1 MTAAPGVVAR
11 MIDKFRVGCNVRLI
25 MVTILEAVSRP
36 GWVGLKI
43 SGRVDAFNDR
53 RIIQNFEQSMGSS
66 SHVALDLSN
75 CEFLSLLMLKFL
87 SELNREL
94 GRKGGE
100 LGLVRPNHNVRRQ
113 IEIFLGTKN
122 FRVYDSFD
130 NLQSGYSAQPR
141 AEFHNL
147 PTESLNF

>member
-1 MTAAPGVVAR
+1 
-11 MIDKFRVGCNVRLI
+11 
-25 MVTILEAVSRP
+25 MVTFLEAIADKWAQP

-53 RIIQNFEQSMGSS
+53 QIIQAFERSMGSS
-66 SHVALDLSN
+66 RFVALELST
-75 CEFLSLLMLKFL
+75 CEFLSLQMLKFL

-100 LGLVRPNHNVRRQ
+100 LALVRPNHNVRRQ

-122 FRVYDSFD
+122 FRVYDSLSA
-130 NLQSGYSAQPR
+130 LQNGYWAQPR
-141 AEFHNL
+141 AEFHNQ
-147 PTESLNF
+147 PTESLLS

>member
-1 MTAAPGVVAR
+1 
-11 MIDKFRVGCNVRLI
+11 
-25 MVTILEAVSRP
+25 MVTLLEAIARP

-53 RIIQNFEQSMGSS
+53 QIIQSFERSIGSS
-66 SHVALDLSN
+66 RFIALDLSN
-75 CEFLSLLMLKFL
+75 CEFLSLQMLKFL
-87 SELNREL
+87 SEINRNL
-94 GRKGGE
+94 GRNGGE

-122 FRVYDSFD
+122 FRVYGSMND
-130 NLQSGYSAQPR
+130 LQNGYSAQPR

-147 PTESLNF
+147 PAESLRS